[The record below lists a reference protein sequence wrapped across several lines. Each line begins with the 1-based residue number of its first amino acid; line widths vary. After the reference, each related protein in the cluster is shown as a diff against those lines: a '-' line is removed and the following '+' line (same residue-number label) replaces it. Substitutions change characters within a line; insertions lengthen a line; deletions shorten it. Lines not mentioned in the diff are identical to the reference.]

1 MKTTRRL
8 ALVCST
14 ALVVALTGVSPTRSA
29 AESPRPLL
37 ALAGN
42 GTTASIVKLD
52 PVSLRRR
59 PGLPKVY
66 VGLHDIPYSFSPDG
80 ALLALGSGRTG
91 SFVIVDMRR
100 MRRLGKLESGF
111 TSAIAWLSRSRFV
124 VVEGRWVEEE
134 RLLAATVVE
143 VGRRIRVV
151 ARHALPPGQELMRF
165 EKAGRSAV
173 LLLGRARRW
182 VTPHWPFSPRTSSQ
196 TVVLDGS
203 RRVPS
208 RRIPRNN
215 RSSDRYV
222 VPGLAVAPSGERAY
236 VVPGEGAVAEVDLSS
251 LDVMY
256 HDLRGPR
263 HAAET
268 GGRRAGTC
276 SAKAPPAMRPGW
288 SKGRL
293 AVSGRD
299 DWTELGPDGP
309 IQRSAPAGLR
319 LVDTDDWSEAVLDE
333 EADWF
338 VWGGGFLAT
347 ASSEPRRLSRV
358 HARRDTA
365 VPPPTA
371 ARRLPAHRDRAY
383 LALGSNEYR
392 SHRVR
397 VVELSSGRT
406 LRTVRVP
413 GWFYPL
419 NRAVPESCWC

>member
-14 ALVVALTGVSPTRSA
+14 ALVVALTGVSPTRPA

-91 SFVIVDMRR
+91 SFVIVDVRR

-143 VGRRIRVV
+143 VGRRIRVM

-173 LLLGRARRW
+173 LLLG
-182 VTPHWPFSPRTSSQ
+182 PRQALGHATLAVLAENELQ
-196 TVVLDGS
+196 TVVLD
-203 RRVPS
+203 VPAGTE
-208 RRIPRNN
+208 PADPAQQPQLN
-215 RSSDRYV
+215 RYV
-222 VPGLAVAPSGERAY
+222 VPGLAVAPSGERAF
-236 VVPGEGAVAEVDLSS
+236 VVPGDGAVAAVDLSS
-251 LDVMY
+251 LDVTY

-268 GGRRAGTC
+268 ADGGGNVLGEGSTRDAAWLGQGT
-276 SAKAPPAMRPGW
+276 
-288 SKGRL
+288 L

-309 IQRSAPAGLR
+309 IQRSAPTGLR

-347 ASSEPRRLSRV
+347 ASSEPRRLAVYTPDGTLRF
-358 HARRDTA
+358 RR
-365 VPPPTA
+365 P
-371 ARRLPAHRDRAY
+371 LPLAGFQLTEDRAY

>member
-1 MKTTRRL
+1 MRRQ
-8 ALVCST
+8 
-14 ALVVALTGVSPTRSA
+14 
-29 AESPRPLL
+29 
-37 ALAGN
+37 
-42 GTTASIVKLD
+42 
-52 PVSLRRR
+52 

-91 SFVIVDMRR
+91 SFVIVDVRR

-173 LLLGRARRW
+173 LLLG
-182 VTPHWPFSPRTSSQ
+182 PRQALGHATLAVLAENELQ
-196 TVVLDGS
+196 TVVLD
-203 RRVPS
+203 VPAGTE
-208 RRIPRNN
+208 PADPAQQPQLN
-215 RSSDRYV
+215 RYV
-222 VPGLAVAPSGERAY
+222 VPGLAVAPSGERAF
-236 VVPGEGAVAEVDLSS
+236 VVPGDGAVAEVDLSS
-251 LDVMY
+251 LDVTY

-263 HAAET
+263 HVAET
-268 GGRRAGTC
+268 ADGGGNVLGEGSTRDAAWLDQGT
-276 SAKAPPAMRPGW
+276 
-288 SKGRL
+288 L

-338 VWGGGFLAT
+338 VWSGGFLAT
-347 ASSEPRRLSRV
+347 ASSEPRRLAVYTPDGTLRFRRPLPLAGFQLTEDRV
-358 HARRDTA
+358 
-365 VPPPTA
+365 
-371 ARRLPAHRDRAY
+371 Y